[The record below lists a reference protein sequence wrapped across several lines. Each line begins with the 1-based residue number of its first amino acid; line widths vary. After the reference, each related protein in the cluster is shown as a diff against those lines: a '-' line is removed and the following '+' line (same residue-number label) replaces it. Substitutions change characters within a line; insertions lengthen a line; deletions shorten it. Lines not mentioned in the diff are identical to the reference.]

1 MMVWQTNKM
10 TSFDASREHLYPFHY
25 TLKRNLRGDDVRA
38 LRLMDNAADAAEGK
52 SELDLGLMAFLRLSY
67 SSFKDW
73 SYDAPP
79 MSGNS
84 RAVSM

>member
-1 MMVWQTNKM
+1 MDDGMADKDDVFRCL
-10 TSFDASREHLYPFHY
+10 SRASLRFPLDALE
-25 TLKRNLRGDDVRA
+25 RNLRGDDVRA
-38 LRLMDNAADAAEGK
+38 FRLMDNAADAEGK

-79 MSGNS
+79 ISGNS